1 MQVTDFSDAFCPQ
14 ELAGM
19 PQLGLMPLAQQH
31 LDAVLAIEQ
40 AVQAHPW
47 TRGHFASAL
56 EAGNWMPG
64 LMAQGQLLGYLVAMP
79 GVQEAHLLNL
89 AVAPG
94 CQGRGLAGVLLQAL
108 ALWARGQGAACV
120 WLEARVGN
128 ERALRVYR
136 RCGFVQA
143 GLRRDYY
150 PAAGQQREDAAVMR
164 LAL

>member
-19 PQLGLMPLAQQH
+19 PSLELMPLDGRH

-143 GLRRDYY
+143 GLRRGYY